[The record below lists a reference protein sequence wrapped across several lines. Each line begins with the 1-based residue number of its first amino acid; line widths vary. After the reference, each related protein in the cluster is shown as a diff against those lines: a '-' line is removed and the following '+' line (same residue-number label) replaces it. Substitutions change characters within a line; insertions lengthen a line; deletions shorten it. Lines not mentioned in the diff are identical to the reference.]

1 MVPST
6 RYFLSYDY
14 LASLEKSCTH
24 LKYRYL
30 IVFEGDQPIGVA
42 SFQIVRFL
50 GKTLFNYL
58 PENSP
63 FLSKILKWGLN
74 RIDVELISLGN
85 LISSGEKGWK
95 FLIEDKLAIEEIIK
109 GAESIADSLKGC
121 TTGIMISKETTLN
134 NASVFA
140 AHQFHRYSAED
151 EMHLYLSKDW
161 HQATDYEQA
170 ITSKYKVRMRKIIE
184 TNKHFV
190 RKSLS
195 LEEIIE
201 HRDRIEYLFQDLL
214 SHVKFKL
221 VEIDA
226 QYFIEMKR
234 NQGENFFVDAY
245 YADGLMKG
253 FISYFHQN
261 SDIDVHYIGYEASTN
276 QESKLYNKVL
286 YDMLFKGIE
295 GRAEMICYGRTAHEI
310 KSTIGAVPE
319 PIYNYLR
326 INHKF
331 FNKLLPFFLKRLVPK
346 QWQQRLPFKNK

>member
-1 MVPST
+1 M
-6 RYFLSYDY
+6 
-14 LASLEKSCTH
+14 
-24 LKYRYL
+24 
-30 IVFEGDQPIGVA
+30 
-42 SFQIVRFL
+42 
-50 GKTLFNYL
+50 
-58 PENSP
+58 
-63 FLSKILKWGLN
+63 
-74 RIDVELISLGN
+74 ISLGN

-95 FLIEDKLAIEEIIK
+95 FLIDDQKAIEEIIK

-134 NASVFA
+134 NAPIFE

-151 EMHLYLSKDW
+151 EMHLFLREDW
-161 HQATDYEQA
+161 NQFSDYESA
-170 ITSKYKVRMRKIIE
+170 ITSKYKVRMRKIFD
-184 TNKHFV
+184 TNKHFE

-195 LEEIIE
+195 LADIIE
-201 HRDRIEYLFQDLL
+201 NRDRIDFLFNDLL

-226 QYFIEMKR
+226 SYFIEMKR
-234 NQGENFFVDAY
+234 NQGVNFFVDAY
-245 YADGLMKG
+245 YADGQMKG
-253 FISYFHQN
+253 FISYFYQN
-261 SDIDVHYIGYEASTN
+261 RDIDVHYIGYEASTN

-286 YDMLFKGIE
+286 YDMLLKGIE

-326 INHKF
+326 INKSI
-331 FNKLLPFFLKRLVPK
+331 FNKILPFFLKRLVPK